1 MRTSVPE
8 RRSWGGPAA
17 SPGGTRPLVLVTGPL
32 AVEWPP
38 LGLGV
43 RALAVLSER
52 RPSGWGGADR
62 PGARGVPR
70 LMLASLVLGELPIR
84 DAMVGVAVLD

>member
-1 MRTSVPE
+1 MCCIFCSAE
-8 RRSWGGPAA
+8 RPPSLA
-17 SPGGTRPLVLVTGPL
+17 SDAGCYN
-32 AVEWPP
+32 
-38 LGLGV
+38 
-43 RALAVLSER
+43 
-52 RPSGWGGADR
+52 WGGADR

>member
-1 MRTSVPE
+1 
-8 RRSWGGPAA
+8 
-17 SPGGTRPLVLVTGPL
+17 
-32 AVEWPP
+32 
-38 LGLGV
+38 LGV